1 MDLFSRSPDIHNGV
15 SGHVETV
22 ILMSNRNIKPD
33 GYIKLEVN
41 TEELDAAKS
50 GISDTSSED
59 F

>member
-1 MDLFSRSPDIHNGV
+1 MDMFPGTAN
-15 SGHVETV
+15 VETV